1 MNQRD
6 VERYNYLLE
15 LVDESM
21 KYKTQI
27 FSESGDF
34 WEERHC
40 LNLSNTAPRGAGEQ
54 QQVLTG
60 HLHTRSR

>member
-21 KYKTQI
+21 EYKTQI
-27 FSESGDF
+27 FPESGDF

-40 LNLSNTAPRGAGEQ
+40 LNLCRRPETQ
-54 QQVLTG
+54 
-60 HLHTRSR
+60 LHVGLGSSSRS

>member
-1 MNQRD
+1 MNQCN

-21 KYKTQI
+21 EYKIQI

-40 LNLSNTAPRGAGEQ
+40 LNLSRRAETQLHVGLGSGAS
-54 QQVLTG
+54 T
-60 HLHTRSR
+60 